1 MAFEKESFFSS
12 NWDMEMY
19 SQNEATLLPPLSS
32 PRIEEHSVSIRD
44 YVDLL
49 VEGRKTILL
58 ALLSVLLVTTVYLV
72 LAPRTYK
79 ADALLRIDKNKALLA
94 ANLKSEANQSPSEA
108 ENPRAQREVEILRSR
123 SVLGKV
129 VENLNLT
136 VETSPSYFPV
146 IGEMLARKHDGHN
159 GIASAWWGLGRW
171 AWGGEKLK
179 VATFT
184 VPDRYLDKE
193 FTLIALEGGRFRLL
207 SPKDQLLAEGAIG
220 QSLSADIG
228 ESTPVTVKL
237 TELEAR
243 PGTHFE
249 LRQKT
254 SLAAI
259 ETLQKAF
266 SVQEVSK
273 DTDILKVELKGR
285 DPEQLAKSVNDIA
298 TIYVNATVN
307 WESAEAGQK
316 LAFLES
322 QLPLVKERLEKAE
335 KGLSAY
341 RQKHGA
347 VDISAEAEILLKQAA
362 EMETLSIQ
370 LKQKYDEQSQRLESA
385 HPDMIAT
392 NSQIKRVNSKL
403 ATLSKRIK
411 DLPRTQQ
418 SVVSLSRDVQVNTE
432 LYTSLLNSAQ
442 EQRIA
447 AAGSLGNSRIVDFAV
462 TPEKPYWPK
471 PSLLLAIAS
480 LLGLSAG
487 SALVFLRHSLQR
499 HDNYPALLEYQVGL
513 PLYAAIPHSKK
524 QRKLARLIDQGKE
537 RQPGILVSQDPLD
550 ISVESLRSLRTTLE
564 ATMASNVSKV
574 IMISSPA
581 PGMGKSFVSTNLSA
595 LLASIKKRVLVID
608 ADMRNGRLH
617 ETFSIDKQPGLSD
630 LLAGTATLGEVIVSL
645 PEVGVDLIPRGSMVL
660 NPAEL
665 LVLGELSEAL
675 EQLKSFYNHIVI
687 DSPPILGATDAAIL
701 GKHTDAIFLVVKE
714 GRYTAHEL
722 EVSFRRFQQVGVK
735 PNGFIINDM
744 KEGSSYYPYYGYAYH
759 RNDLEPKSESV
770 LKAGYDALSD
780 LFSKRQERERDYL
793 SVDAFIDDIDDNKMQ
808 V

>member
-1 MAFEKESFFSS
+1 
-12 NWDMEMY
+12 MY
-19 SQNEATLLPPLSS
+19 LQNETAELPPLS
-32 PRIEEHSVSIRD
+32 PQVTVDYGVGIRD

-49 VEGRKTILL
+49 HEGKATIVKAVLL
-58 ALLSVLLVTTVYLV
+58 AVLVTAVYLV

-79 ADALLRIDKNKALLA
+79 ADTLLRIDRNKALLA
-94 ANLKSEANQSPSEA
+94 ATLRSEANPAPATA
-108 ENPRAQREVEILRSR
+108 ESPRAQREVEILRSR

-129 VENLNLT
+129 VDDLNLV
-136 VETSPSYFPV
+136 VESSPRYFPV
-146 IGEMLARKHDGHN
+146 IGETLARKHDAHD
-159 GIASAWWGLGRW
+159 GLAAPWLGLNRW

-193 FTLIALEGGRFRLL
+193 FTLIALAEGRFRLL
-207 SPKDQLLAEGAIG
+207 SPKDEVLADGTVGEWVNADMGEAG
-220 QSLSADIG
+220 QVSL
-228 ESTPVTVKL
+228 KL
-237 TELEAR
+237 TELKAN
-243 PGTHFE
+243 PGTQFE
-249 LRQKT
+249 LTRKT

-266 SVQEVSK
+266 SVKEVSK
-273 DTDILKVELKGR
+273 DTDILSVELKGR

-298 TIYVNATVN
+298 TIYVNATVH

-322 QLPLVKERLEKAE
+322 QLPIVKDSLEKAE
-335 KGLSAY
+335 QGLSVY

-347 VDISAEAEILLKQAA
+347 IDISTEAEILLKQVS
-362 EMETLSIQ
+362 EMETLGIQ
-370 LKQKYDEQSQRLESA
+370 LKQKYEEQNQHLEGE

-392 NSQIKRVNSKL
+392 KAQIKRVDLKL
-403 ATLSKRIK
+403 SALNKRIK

-418 SVVSLSRDVQVNTE
+418 NMVSLARDVQVNTE

-447 AAGSLGNSRIVDFAV
+447 AAGSIGNSRIVDFAV
-462 TPEKPYWPK
+462 IPEKPYWPN
-471 PSLLLAIAS
+471 PSLLLAIAT

-499 HDNYPALLEYQVGL
+499 HDNYPALLEHRVGL

-524 QRKLARLIDQGKE
+524 QRHLTRLICQGKE
-537 RQPGILVSQDPLD
+537 RQPGILASQAPQD
-550 ISVESLRSLRTTLE
+550 ISVESLRGFRTTLE
-564 ATMASNVSKV
+564 ATLANSESKV
-574 IMISSPA
+574 IMVSSPA
-581 PGMGKSFVSTNLSA
+581 PGMGKSFVSTNLAA

-608 ADMRNGRLH
+608 ADMRNGQLH
-617 ETFSIDKQPGLSD
+617 EAFSVPRQPGLAD
-630 LLAGTATLGEVIVSL
+630 LLAGRATLGEVIVSL
-645 PEVGVDLIPRGSMVL
+645 PDVGVDFIPRGGTVL

-665 LVLGELSEAL
+665 LVLGNL
-675 EQLKSFYNHIVI
+675 EETLGQLKSFYNHIVI

-701 GKHTDAIFLVVKE
+701 GKYADATFLVVKE
-714 GRYTAHEL
+714 GRYTAQEL
-722 EVSFRRFQQVGVK
+722 EVSFRRFQQVGIK

-744 KEGSSYYPYYGYAYH
+744 KEGSSYSPYYGYAYSH
-759 RNDLEPKSESV
+759 TDRMQQNPSAKILGYQAIGAWFRKNRTIDV
-770 LKAGYDALSD
+770 LPPL
-780 LFSKRQERERDYL
+780 
-793 SVDAFIDDIDDNKMQ
+793 VTDDDVQ

>member
-1 MAFEKESFFSS
+1 
-12 NWDMEMY
+12 MY
-19 SQNEATLLPPLSS
+19 SQNEATSLFPPLNPS
-32 PRIEEHSVSIRD
+32 RIEEQGVSIRD
-44 YVDLL
+44 TIDLL
-49 VEGRKTILL
+49 LEGRKVILSV
-58 ALLSVLLVTTVYLV
+58 LLSVLLVTAVYLV

-79 ADALLRIDKNKALLA
+79 ADALLRIDRNKALLA
-94 ANLKSEANQSPSEA
+94 ATLRSEANQSPTEA
-108 ENPRAQREVEILRSR
+108 ESPRAQREVEILRSR

-129 VENLNLT
+129 VEDLNLMA
-136 VETSPSYFPV
+136 EYSPNYFPI
-146 IGEMLARKHDGHN
+146 IGETLARRHDVHDGV
-159 GIASAWWGLGRW
+159 ATPWWGFGRW

-179 VATFT
+179 LATFN

-193 FTLIALEGGRFRLL
+193 FTMIALEEGRFILL
-207 SPKDQLLAEGAIG
+207 GPKDEALVEGRIGETVTADMGEATPVVIKLAE
-220 QSLSADIG
+220 LSAH
-228 ESTPVTVKL
+228 
-237 TELEAR
+237 

-249 LRQKT
+249 LSRKT

-266 SVQEVSK
+266 SVKEVSK
-273 DTDILKVELKGR
+273 DTDILSVELKGR

-307 WESAEAGQK
+307 WESAEASQK
-316 LAFLES
+316 LGFLES
-322 QLPLVKERLEKAE
+322 QLPIVKDRLEKAE
-335 KGLSAY
+335 QGLSAY

-347 VDISAEAEILLKQAA
+347 VDISAEAEILLRQAS
-362 EMETLSIQ
+362 EMETLGIQ

-392 NSQIKRVNSKL
+392 NAQIRRINRKL
-403 ATLSKRIK
+403 ASLEKRIK

-471 PSLLLAIAS
+471 PSLLLAIAT

-513 PLYAAIPHSKK
+513 PLFAAIPHSKK
-524 QRKLARLIDQGKE
+524 QRKLARLIDQGRD
-537 RQPGILVSQDPLD
+537 RQPGILVSQEPLD
-550 ISVESLRSLRTTLE
+550 ISVESLRGLRTTLE
-564 ATMASNVSKV
+564 VTLANHESKV
-574 IMISSPA
+574 IMVSSPA

-595 LLASIKKRVLVID
+595 LLASIKKRVLIID

-617 ETFSIDKQPGLSD
+617 ETFSVDKQPGLSD
-630 LLAGTATLGEVIVSL
+630 LLAGRVSLGEVIISL
-645 PEVGVDLIPRGSMVL
+645 PDVGVDLIPRGSMVL

-665 LVLGELSEAL
+665 LVLGNLAETL

-687 DSPPILGATDAAIL
+687 DSPPILGATDAAII
-701 GKHTDAIFLVVKE
+701 GKHADATFLVVKE
-714 GRYTAHEL
+714 GRYTAQEL
-722 EVSFRRFQQVGVK
+722 EVSFRRFQQVGVI

-744 KEGSSYYPYYGYAYH
+744 KEGSSYYPYYGYAYN
-759 RNDLEPKSESV
+759 RADMEPKNPSA
-770 LKAGYDALSD
+770 LMAGYQAVGDWLG
-780 LFSKRQERERDYL
+780 KRQDRDYL
-793 SVDAFIDDIDDNKMQ
+793 LASESNEEADDKVQ
-808 V
+808 A

>member
-1 MAFEKESFFSS
+1 
-12 NWDMEMY
+12 MY
-19 SQNEATLLPPLSS
+19 SQNEATTTLPPLNTS
-32 PRIEEHSVSIRD
+32 RILEQGVSIRD
-44 YVDLL
+44 IIDLL
-49 VEGRKTILL
+49 LEGRKTILL
-58 ALLSVLLVTTVYLV
+58 ALTSVLLVTVVYLV

-79 ADALLRIDKNKALLA
+79 ADALLRIDRNKALLA
-94 ANLKSEANQSPSEA
+94 ATLRSEANQSSTEA
-108 ENPRAQREVEILRSR
+108 ESPRAQREVEILRSR

-129 VENLNLT
+129 VEDLNLV
-136 VETSPSYFPV
+136 VEATPSYFPV
-146 IGEMLARKHDGHN
+146 IGETLARRHDVHD
-159 GIASAWWGLGRW
+159 GIASAWLGFERW

-179 VATFT
+179 INTFD

-193 FTLIALEGGRFRLL
+193 FTLIALEAGRFSLHG
-207 SPKDQLLAEGAIG
+207 PKGEILVQG
-220 QSLSADIG
+220 QTG
-228 ESTPVTVKL
+228 EPVTADMGEKEPVVIKI
-237 TELEAR
+237 TELTAH

-249 LRQKT
+249 LTKKT
-254 SLAAI
+254 PLAAI

-266 SVQEVSK
+266 SVKEVSK
-273 DTDILKVELKGR
+273 DTDILSVELKGS

-322 QLPLVKERLEKAE
+322 QLPIVKARLEKAE
-335 KGLSAY
+335 QGLSAY

-347 VDISAEAEILLKQAA
+347 VDISAEAEILMKQAS
-362 EMETLSIQ
+362 EMETLGIQ
-370 LKQKYDEQSQRLESA
+370 LKQKYDEQSQRLEAA
-385 HPDMIAT
+385 HPDMIST
-392 NSQIKRVNSKL
+392 NAQIKRINNKL
-403 ATLSKRIK
+403 ATLEKRIR
-411 DLPRTQQ
+411 DLPRTEQ

-471 PSLLLAIAS
+471 PGLLLAIS
-480 LLGLSAG
+480 TLLGLSLG

-513 PLYAAIPHSKK
+513 PLFAAIPHSKK
-524 QRKLARLIDQGKE
+524 QRRLTRLIDQGRD
-537 RQPGILVSQDPLD
+537 RQPGILVSQEPLD
-550 ISVESLRSLRTTLE
+550 ISVESLRGLRTTLE
-564 ATMASNVSKV
+564 TTLANHESKV
-574 IMISSPA
+574 IMVSSPA

-595 LLASIKKRVLVID
+595 LLASIQKRVLVID

-617 ETFSIDKQPGLSD
+617 ETFSVGKEPGLSD
-630 LLAGTATLGEVIVSL
+630 FLSGRVSLGEIIVSL
-645 PEVGVDLIPRGSMVL
+645 PEVGVDFIPRGSMVL

-665 LVLGELSEAL
+665 LVLGNLAETL

-701 GKHTDAIFLVVKE
+701 GKHADATFLVVKE
-714 GRYTAHEL
+714 GRYTAQEL
-722 EVSFRRFQQVGVK
+722 EVSFRRFQQVGIK

-744 KEGSSYYPYYGYAYH
+744 KEGSSYYPYYGYAYN
-759 RNDLEPKSESV
+759 RSDRDSKNPSAFM
-770 LKAGYDALSD
+770 AGYQAMGDW
-780 LFSKRQERERDYL
+780 FGKRQDLDYL
-793 SVDAFIDDIDDNKMQ
+793 PVDDSIEETDDRIQ

>member
-1 MAFEKESFFSS
+1 MK
-12 NWDMEMY
+12 DMY
-19 SQNEATLLPPLSS
+19 LQNEANTIPPLNPS
-32 PRIEEHSVSIRD
+32 RIVENGVSIRD

-49 VEGRKTILL
+49 FEGRKTILIT
-58 ALLSVLLVTTVYLV
+58 LLSVLLVTTVYLV

-94 ANLKSEANQSPSEA
+94 ATLRSEANQSPSET
-108 ENPRAQREVEILRSR
+108 ESPRAQREVEILRSR

-129 VENLNLT
+129 VEDLNLV
-136 VETSPSYFPV
+136 VESLPVYFPI
-146 IGEMLARKHDGHN
+146 IGESLARKHDAHD
-159 GIASAWWGLGRW
+159 GIAEPWLGFSRW

-179 VATFT
+179 VTDFT

-193 FTLIALEGGRFRLL
+193 FTLIALDAGRFRLL
-207 SPKDQLLAEGAIG
+207 GPKDEALAEGRVG
-220 QSLSADIG
+220 DSVTADIG
-228 ESTPVTVKL
+228 ESVSVVVKIA
-237 TELEAR
+237 ELKAHA
-243 PGTHFE
+243 GTHFE
-249 LRQKT
+249 LVRKT
-254 SLAAI
+254 SLSAI
-259 ETLQKAF
+259 EILQKSFA
-266 SVQEVSK
+266 VREVSK
-273 DTDILKVELKGR
+273 DTDILSVELKGR

-322 QLPLVKERLEKAE
+322 QLPIVKDRLEKAE
-335 KGLSAY
+335 QGLSAF

-347 VDISAEAEILLKQAA
+347 IDISTEAEILLKQAS
-362 EMETLSIQ
+362 EMETLGIQ
-370 LKQKYDEQSQRLESA
+370 LKQKFDEQNQRLESA

-392 NSQIKRVNSKL
+392 QSQIKRINNKL
-403 ATLSKRIK
+403 ATLDKRIK

-418 SVVSLSRDVQVNTE
+418 NMVSLSRDVQVNTE

-471 PSLLLAIAS
+471 PGLLLAIAA

-487 SALVFLRHSLQR
+487 SAMVFLRHSLQR

-524 QRKLARLIDQGKE
+524 QRRLARLITQGKD
-537 RQPGILVSQDPLD
+537 RQPGILASQEPQD
-550 ISVESLRSLRTTLE
+550 ISVESLRGLRTTLE
-564 ATMASNVSKV
+564 ATLASSESKV
-574 IMISSPA
+574 IMVSSPA
-581 PGMGKSFVSTNLSA
+581 PGMGKSFVSTNLAA
-595 LLASIKKRVLVID
+595 LLASIKKRVLIID
-608 ADMRNGRLH
+608 ADMRNGQLH
-617 ETFSIDKQPGLSD
+617 EAFSVDRQPGLSD
-630 LLAGTATLGEVIVSL
+630 LLAGRATLGEVIVSL
-645 PEVGVDLIPRGSMVL
+645 ADVGVDFIPKGSTVL

-665 LVLGELSEAL
+665 LVIGNLEETL

-701 GKHTDAIFLVVKE
+701 GKHADATFLVVKE
-714 GRYTAHEL
+714 GRYTAQEL

-744 KEGSSYYPYYGYAYH
+744 KEGSSYSPYYGYAYSH
-759 RNDLEPKSESV
+759 ADTDRKSASSTIAGVGDWFRKHQELDDLP
-770 LKAGYDALSD
+770 AL
-780 LFSKRQERERDYL
+780 
-793 SVDAFIDDIDDNKMQ
+793 AMDDEE